1 MLFCERRMQ
10 MVVSFKPERLKR
22 YKDVAMLLIKYG
34 RSDLLSP
41 AGLESSVL
49 PEEIAEEKGTIAP
62 AEELAK
68 DLEKLGPTF
77 IKLGQL
83 LSTRADLLPAPYL
96 DALTRLQDQIE
107 PFPYE
112 EVERIVSGELGVR
125 ISKAFQEFDPV
136 PLAAAS
142 LAQVHRAWMRDGR
155 AVVVKVQRPDIRELI
170 VGDLD
175 ALGEISH
182 FLDLHTEL
190 GKRYEFE
197 NMLIQ
202 LRKSLLRELDFTIEA
217 NNLHS
222 IAENLLEFEQ
232 IVIPEPIDDYTTTRV
247 LTMEYIAGKKITALS
262 PLRLLEVDG
271 ASLADELF
279 SAYLK
284 QFLVDG
290 IFHADPHPGNV
301 FLTDD
306 DRIALL
312 DLGMVGRVTQT
323 FQDNLLRLML
333 AISEGRGD
341 TAAEAAV
348 KMGEAKEGFER
359 RAFDRRIADLVT
371 ENSDAVLSRLNAGK
385 VTLEITKIAADC
397 WFRLPAEF
405 TMFAKALMNLD
416 RVVYTLD
423 PTFDPNAVI
432 RERANE
438 ILDQNI
444 VKSMAPSNLLSSVV
458 DIKEFA
464 EKFPP
469 RVNRILDQI
478 GNNELRFKVDAIDEK
493 VVLEGLQKVANRI
506 TLGLVVA
513 ALIVGAAMLM
523 RVETTWRIF
532 GYPGLA
538 MILFMLAAAAGMVL
552 AFSIVFYDEK
562 RRKKRDRTE

>member
-1 MLFCERRMQ
+1 
-10 MVVSFKPERLKR
+10 MVVSLKPERLKR

-34 RSDLLSP
+34 RSDLISA
-41 AGLESSVL
+41 AGLEGSVL
-49 PEEIAEEKGTIAP
+49 PDEIAAESEVAP
-62 AEELAK
+62 AEDLAK

-83 LSTRADLLPAPYL
+83 LSTRADLLPGPYL
-96 DALTRLQDQIE
+96 EALARLQDQIE

-125 ISKAFQEFDPV
+125 LSKAFADFDPA

-142 LAQVHRAWMRDGR
+142 LAQVHRANMRDGR
-155 AVVVKVQRPDIRELI
+155 AVVVKVQRPDIRDLI
-170 VGDLD
+170 VGDLE
-175 ALGEISH
+175 ALGEIAH

-190 GKRYEFE
+190 GRRYEFD
-197 NMLIQ
+197 NMLVS
-202 LRKSLLRELDFTIEA
+202 LRKSILHELDFTVEA
-217 NNLHS
+217 NNLHT
-222 IAENLLEFEQ
+222 IAENLAEFDD
-232 IVIPEPIDDYTTTRV
+232 IVIPEPIDDFTTTRV
-247 LTMEYIAGKKITALS
+247 LTMEYISGKKITALN
-262 PLRLLEVDG
+262 PLRLLEIDG
-271 ASLADELF
+271 GLLADELW

-312 DLGMVGRVTQT
+312 DLGMVGRVTRT
-323 FQDNLLRLML
+323 FQDNLLRLLL
-333 AISEGRGD
+333 AISEGRGEM
-341 TAAEAAV
+341 AAEAAIR
-348 KMGEAKEGFER
+348 MGEPKEGFDRPAFER
-359 RAFDRRIADLVT
+359 RITDLVAD
-371 ENSDAVLSRLNAGK
+371 NSDAVLSRMNAGK
-385 VTLEITKIAADC
+385 VTLDITKISADC

-405 TMFAKALMNLD
+405 TMVAKALMNLD

-423 PTFDPNAVI
+423 PNFDPNVI
-432 RERANE
+432 IRDRANE
-438 ILDQNI
+438 ILQRNI
-444 VKSMAPSNLLSSVV
+444 LKSVAPTNLLSGVV
-458 DIKEFA
+458 DLKEFA
-464 EKFPP
+464 EKLPT
-469 RVNRILDQI
+469 RVNRILDAA

-523 RVETTWRIF
+523 RVETSFRIF

-538 MILFMLAAAAGMVL
+538 MILFLMAAAAGCVL
-552 AFSIVFYDEK
+552 AFSILFYDEK
-562 RRKKRDRTE
+562 RRRKH

>member
-1 MLFCERRMQ
+1 
-10 MVVSFKPERLKR
+10 
-22 YKDVAMLLIKYG
+22 MLLIKYG
-34 RSDLLSP
+34 RSDLISA
-41 AGLESSVL
+41 AGLENSVL
-49 PEEIAEEKGTIAP
+49 PDEIAAETGAAAP

-83 LSTRADLLPAPYL
+83 LSTRADLLPGPYL
-96 DALTRLQDQIE
+96 DALSRLQDQIE

-125 ISKAFQEFDPV
+125 ISKAFAEFDPV

-142 LAQVHRAWMRDGR
+142 LSQVHRAWMRDGR
-155 AVVVKVQRPDIRELI
+155 AVVVKVQRPDIREII
-170 VGDLD
+170 VGDLE
-175 ALGEISH
+175 ALGEIAH
-182 FLDLHTEL
+182 FLDEHTEL
-190 GKRYEFE
+190 GRRYEFD
-197 NMLIQ
+197 NMLIN
-202 LRKSLLRELDFTIEA
+202 LRTSLLRELDFTIEA
-217 NNLHS
+217 NNLRS
-222 IAENLLEFEQ
+222 IGQSLTEFDQ

-247 LTMEYIAGKKITALS
+247 LTMEYIAGKKITALN
-262 PLRLLEVDG
+262 PLRLLEIDG

-290 IFHADPHPGNV
+290 LFHADPHPGNV

-312 DLGMVGRVTQT
+312 DLGMVGRVTRS
-323 FQDNLLRLML
+323 FQDNLLRLLL

-341 TAAEAAV
+341 MAAEAAV
-348 KMGEAKEGFER
+348 KMGESKEGFDR
-359 RAFDRRIADLVT
+359 KTFDRRIADLVT
-371 ENSDAVLSRLNAGK
+371 ENRDAILSRMNAGR
-385 VTLEITKIAADC
+385 VTLEITKVAADC
-397 WFRLPAEF
+397 WFRLPSEF
-405 TMFAKALMNLD
+405 TMIAKALMNLD

-438 ILDQNI
+438 ILEQNI
-444 VKSMAPSNLLSSVV
+444 VKSLAPNNLLSGVV
-458 DIKEFA
+458 DLKEFA

-469 RVNRILDQI
+469 RLNRILDQI

-493 VVLEGLQKVANRI
+493 IVLEGLQKVANRI

-523 RVETTWRIF
+523 RVETSFRIF

-562 RRKKRDRTE
+562 RRKKRTRN

>member
-1 MLFCERRMQ
+1 
-10 MVVSFKPERLKR
+10 MVVSLKPERLKR

-34 RSDLLSP
+34 RSDLISA
-41 AGLESSVL
+41 AGLEDSVL
-49 PEEIAEEKGTIAP
+49 PDEIAEESGSAAP

-83 LSTRADLLPAPYL
+83 FSTRADLLPGPYL
-96 DALTRLQDQIE
+96 EALTRLQDQIE

-125 ISKAFQEFDPV
+125 ISKAFADFDSA

-142 LAQVHRAWMRDGR
+142 LAQVHRAYMRDGR

-170 VGDLD
+170 VGDLE
-175 ALGEISH
+175 ALGEIAH
-182 FLDLHTEL
+182 FLDEHTEL
-190 GKRYEFE
+190 GKRYEFD
-197 NMLIQ
+197 NMLVN

-217 NNLHS
+217 NNLYT
-222 IAENLLEFEQ
+222 IGQNLSEFEN
-232 IVIPEPIDDYTTTRV
+232 IVVPEPIDDYTTTRV
-247 LTMEYIAGKKITALS
+247 LTMEYITGKKITALN
-262 PLRLLEVDG
+262 PLRLLDLDT

-290 IFHADPHPGNV
+290 LFHADPHPGNV

-312 DLGMVGRVTQT
+312 DLGMVGRVTRT
-323 FQDNLLRLML
+323 FQDNLLRLLL
-333 AISEGRGD
+333 AISEGRGEI
-341 TAAEAAV
+341 AAEAAI
-348 KMGEAKEGFER
+348 KMGEAKERFDR
-359 RAFDRRIADLVT
+359 DQFDRRITDLVA
-371 ENSDAVLSRLNAGK
+371 ENSDAVLSRMNAGR
-385 VTLEITKIAADC
+385 VTLEITRIAADC

-405 TMFAKALMNLD
+405 TMIAKALLNLD

-432 RERANE
+432 RERATE
-438 ILDQNI
+438 ILQRNI
-444 VKSMAPSNLLSSVV
+444 IKSIAPNNLLSGVV
-458 DIKEFA
+458 DLKEFA

-469 RVNRILDQI
+469 RVNKILDQI
-478 GNNELRFKVDAIDEK
+478 GNNEIRFGVDAIDEK
-493 VVLEGLQKVANRI
+493 VIVDGLQKVANRI

-523 RVETTWRIF
+523 RVETAFRIF

-538 MILFMLAAAAGMVL
+538 MILFLLAAAAGLMLV
-552 AFSIVFYDEK
+552 FSILFYDEK
-562 RRKKRDRTE
+562 PRKHD